1 VSDDFNLDTHCVVC
15 QEPRSTHP
23 TESNNPFPLFD
34 EGRACRD
41 CDAYITA
48 SRLTIAQA
56 NNTWVQLIKDAN
68 GVVADALP
76 FFAAYILRYFMSNAA
91 GIRIVK
97 KRAVEMMQAEADRL
111 SAEQTAREE
120 AGCPDCGYIEDDVAT
135 HYENCVHFDTDL
147 IADDDTEE
155 DWS

>member
-1 VSDDFNLDTHCVVC
+1 MSDSDDYTFAKEHINLDTHCVVC
-15 QEPRSTHP
+15 EEPRSTHP
-23 TESNNPFPLFD
+23 TESNNPRPLFN

-41 CDAYITA
+41 CNAYIIAARLYSVRIPHA
-48 SRLTIAQA
+48 SEEVIGIIRNFLNLSMSVRAA
-56 NNTWVQLIKDAN
+56 N
-68 GVVADALP
+68 
-76 FFAAYILRYFMSNAA
+76 
-91 GIRIVK
+91 